1 MYSRDNVLKDLRE
14 AVLEVQFKKVDGTS
28 RTMRC
33 TLKPDMLPPSYVT
46 EAEQEKKFHKE
57 NENVVAV
64 WDVTKGGWR
73 SFRMDSIE
81 YIQDVSGG
89 Y

>member
-1 MYSRDNVLKDLRE
+1 MYKRDDVLRDLRE
-14 AVLEVQFKKVDGTS
+14 GVLEVQFVKVDGST
-28 RTMRC
+28 RVMRC
-33 TLKPDMLPPSYVT
+33 SLRPDMLPPAHNVD
-46 EAEQEKKFHKE
+46 EEKKFHKE
-57 NENVVAV
+57 NENNIAV